1 MVDFLSI
8 SERNLILTGY
18 IGPNQPLLGRQIGDR
33 LRMRLVNFEEVI
45 SERMQL
51 PVAEIRTYYGE
62 TRLKSIEAE
71 LIQETALRR
80 STVIRVSGRTL
91 ANGDNLE
98 RLRETGPV
106 ICLTINLDAMLQ
118 RLHISM
124 GARFHSPDERAL
136 ALGDLKREWSVRQL
150 PNVHEIDTTYIDD
163 DTIVERVVALWQELA
178 LERG

>member
-1 MVDFLSI
+1 MVDFLPL

-18 IGPNQPLLGRQIGDR
+18 IGPNQPLLGRQIAERIR
-33 LRMRLVNFEEVI
+33 LRFVNFEAI
-45 SERMQL
+45 IAERMQL
-51 PVAEIRTYYGE
+51 PVEEIRTYYGE

-71 LIQETALRR
+71 MIQETALRR
-80 STVIRVSGRTL
+80 STVIRVGGRTL
-91 ANGDNLE
+91 ANGENLE

-136 ALGDLKREWSVRQL
+136 ALGDLKREWAVRKM
-150 PNVHEIDTTYIDD
+150 PNIHEIDTTYLDD
-163 DTIVERVVALWQELA
+163 AAIIEKVASLWQELA